1 MGFDSPDLGLN
12 GLMTDIGNGKIQ
24 LPDFQREWKWDDDRI
39 LSLLASIARGH
50 PIGVLMMLQ
59 VDGDRKRFAPKP
71 LAGVALSP
79 QLLAPER
86 LILDGQQR
94 LTSLYQALASDR
106 PVDTTDSRGKKIK
119 RWYYVKI
126 SDAISDNADV
136 EEAIISVPEDK
147 LMRDQFGRTVTADY
161 SSRDAEC
168 KAEVFPLSL
177 IFNMPAVFAWQNRY
191 LQIAPDQA
199 AERSERWNC
208 FYTKI
213 LSNFVQ
219 YTVPAII
226 LSKDTPK
233 EAVCTIFEKVNT
245 GGVPL
250 NVFELLTASFAADG
264 FNLKDD
270 WERRYARLKAK
281 PALREVENT
290 DFLQAVALLATRE
303 RRQNF
308 LASKEEGIPPG
319 IGCKRRDILDLSL
332 EEYRRWADPVTDGFI
347 WAAEFL
353 SEEHVFDARDVPY
366 RTQLVPLAAIRVVL
380 GYDASLYGIR
390 ERIRQWFWCGVLGEL
405 YGGSVETRFA
415 RDLEQVPEWSRGRP
429 GVTPITVE
437 EAGFRDQ
444 RLLTLRTRNS
454 AAYKGIYALLMR
466 EGARDWLRHELIGLA
481 SFFDYQVDIH
491 HIFPKAWCAKNDID
505 RDRQESIVNKTAIS
519 RRTHTLIGGRA
530 PADYLR
536 TLAQRG
542 GVTAEILDGIVAS
555 HAIDPSAMRAND
567 FDAFFAAR
575 KEKLLQLIEKAMGK
589 TAVRELTAE
598 PEEYEPE
605 PADEGDEDPTVA
617 GPIGDTTA
625 SETESVAP
633 Q

>member
-1 MGFDSPDLGLN
+1 MGFDSPDLSLN
-12 GLMTDIGNGKIQ
+12 GLMADIGIGKIQ

-39 LSLLASIARGH
+39 RSLLASIARGH
-50 PIGVLMMLQ
+50 PVGVLMMLQ
-59 VDGDRKRFAPKP
+59 VDGDRARFAPKP
-71 LAGVALSP
+71 VAGVAASS
-79 QLLAPER
+79 LLPPDR

-94 LTSLYQALASDR
+94 LTSLYQALAADR
-106 PVDTTDSRGKKIK
+106 PVDTTDARGKRIR
-119 RWYYVKI
+119 RWYYVRMR
-126 SDAISDNADV
+126 DAIAEDADI

-147 LMRDQFGRTVTADY
+147 VIRDQFGRTVIADY

-168 KAEVFPLSL
+168 EAEVFPLSL
-177 IFNMPAVFAWQNRY
+177 AFNMPAVFAWHNRY
-191 LQIAPDQA
+191 LKIASDQA
-199 AERSERWNC
+199 AERSDRWNR
-208 FYTKI
+208 FYTTI
-213 LSNFVQ
+213 LDNFVQ

-250 NVFELLTASFAADG
+250 NVFELLTASFAAEG
-264 FNLKDD
+264 FRLKND
-270 WERRYARLKAK
+270 WEGRRARLAAK

-308 LASKEEGIPPG
+308 VAAERDGVAPG
-319 IGCKRRDILDLSL
+319 IGCKRRDILGLSV
-332 EEYRRWADPVTDGFI
+332 EEYKRWADPVTEGFI

-353 SEEHVFDARDVPY
+353 SQEHVFIARDVPY

-380 GYDASLYGIR
+380 GNDASLYGIR

-415 RDLEQVPEWSRGRP
+415 RDLEQVPDWSRSQTTA
-429 GVTPITVE
+429 TPITVE

-466 EGARDWLRHELIGLA
+466 EGARDWLKHESIDLA

-491 HIFPKAWCAKNDID
+491 HIFPKAWCARNGID
-505 RDRQESIVNKTAIS
+505 QARQESVVNKTAIS
-519 RRTHTLIGGRA
+519 RHTNILIGGRA
-530 PADYLR
+530 PADYLK
-536 TLAQRG
+536 TLAERS
-542 GVTAEILDGIVAS
+542 GVTAEFLDGIVAS

-575 KEKLLQLIEKAMGK
+575 KEKLLQLIENAMGK
-589 TAVRELTAE
+589 TAVRELPAE

-605 PADEGDEDPTVA
+605 LADEGDEDAT
-617 GPIGDTTA
+617 GPGSIGDTA
-625 SETESVAP
+625 A
-633 Q
+633 